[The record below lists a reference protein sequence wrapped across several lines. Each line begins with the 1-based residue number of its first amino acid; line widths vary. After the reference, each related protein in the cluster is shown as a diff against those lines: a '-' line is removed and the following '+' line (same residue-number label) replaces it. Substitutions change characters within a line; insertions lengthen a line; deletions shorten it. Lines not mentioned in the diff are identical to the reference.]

1 MFDVQIPQEQIW
13 IVVLGFIIAFV
24 LAFGIGANDVANSFG
39 TSVGSKVLTL
49 RQACILATI
58 FETLGSVLLGAKVS
72 ETIRKGIITPEL
84 YIKDNVNQTNGTIGD
99 GSQLMMLG
107 QLSSLAGTCIW
118 LLVATFF
125 RVPVSG
131 THSIVGATVGFS
143 LVAKGTQGVDWM
155 KLGLIVASW
164 FISPLLSGGISVFF
178 FYLVKRFVL
187 TKKDPLEPGLRFL
200 PLIYGFTVVINVF
213 SIVYEGPDLL
223 KFNLIPLWGAIVI
236 AYTVGIICSVAVK
249 QFVIPWQ
256 RRRILNQMNELEM
269 QRLTNGQLDDANE
282 DDEDQDVKLAAGNG
296 ERRLGDRIP
305 EKIAEEEDELTDS
318 TAALDKM
325 KVLTCAGAAN
335 DEDNPKVAVLSA
347 AGKRKQKKSLIKLP
361 FKQDG
366 ENGGEEEVPA
376 SADEAEG
383 AEVPEMRDQ
392 PEQCRIFAWLQILTA
407 VFGSFAHG
415 GNDVSNAIG
424 PLVGLWS
431 IATTL
436 DILSKPTM
444 TPVHILLFGGV
455 GISIGLWV
463 WGRRVIK
470 TLGEDLTT
478 ITPSSGFCI
487 ELGAAL
493 AVLIASNI
501 GIPISTT
508 HCKVGSVVLVGFFR
522 SRDNVQWSI
531 FRNILLAWMVTLP
544 ISGGISGGIMAFL
557 RAVLYR
563 PQAAA

>member
-213 SIVYEGPDLL
+213 SIVYEGPD
-223 KFNLIPLWGAIVI
+223 
-236 AYTVGIICSVAVK
+236 Y
-249 QFVIPWQ
+249 
-256 RRRILNQMNELEM
+256 QMNELEM

-455 GISIGLWV
+455 GISIGL
-463 WGRRVIK
+463 
-470 TLGEDLTT
+470 
-478 ITPSSGFCI
+478 GFCI

>member
-1 MFDVQIPQEQIW
+1 QIW

-49 RQACILATI
+49 RQACILASI

-200 PLIYGFTVVINVF
+200 PLIYGFTIVINVF

-256 RRRILNQMNELEM
+256 RRRILKEMNELEIEM

-282 DDEDQDVKLAAGNG
+282 NDEDQDVKLAAGNG

-325 KVLTCAGAAN
+325 KVLTGAAAAN

-347 AGKRKQKKSLIKLP
+347 AGKRKQKKSLLKLP
-361 FKQDG
+361 FKRDG
-366 ENGGEEEVPA
+366 KNGGEEEEVPA

-431 IATTL
+431 IATTQ

-531 FRNILLAWMVTLP
+531 FRNILLAWVVTLP